1 MARSNEFVVV
11 ALDVGTNM
19 GERKCS
25 NLLDL
30 DKEASHLDIAAAAL
44 LATVNRK
51 VRRIC
56 APSARAAGALSLTRA
71 PARRSSSL
79 RTRSTRSGSCCSAPG
94 VRSARL
100 LSAAHRSSPEQ
111 PRVFATETKNP
122 LFDEEVD
129 EHTYTNIVV
138 RPRPRSSLVRPARA
152 DRGARHV
159 RWTGMFRR
167 WTSTS

>member
-1 MARSNEFVVV
+1 MRALGPGPPARY
-11 ALDVGTNM
+11 
-19 GERKCS
+19 
-25 NLLDL
+25 
-30 DKEASHLDIAAAAL
+30 
-44 LATVNRK
+44 
-51 VRRIC
+51 
-56 APSARAAGALSLTRA
+56 SLTRA
-71 PARRSSSL
+71 PARRSSSS

-100 LSAAHRSSPEQ
+100 LSVCAPFLLLSSLG
-111 PRVFATETKNP
+111 FATETKNP

>member
-71 PARRSSSL
+71 PARRSSSS
-79 RTRSTRSGSCCSAPG
+79 RTRSTRSGSCYSAPG

-100 LSAAHRSSPEQ
+100 LSVCAPFLS
-111 PRVFATETKNP
+111 
-122 LFDEEVD
+122 
-129 EHTYTNIVV
+129 
-138 RPRPRSSLVRPARA
+138 
-152 DRGARHV
+152 
-159 RWTGMFRR
+159 
-167 WTSTS
+167 